1 MLRAPSLFK
10 NRREFLIVAS
20 ILVAIILARL
30 FFIYQDYQ
38 SLKSTK
44 GYYYTDAQV
53 LKVFDAKESKSADR
67 LLKLQSADNLDF
79 YIYSKSEIPK
89 RYDWLRVK
97 LKLKNDTT
105 FWDYL
110 KGFFANGE
118 IVEHL
123 EDGFDAKALVREKI
137 EKQHNSSKI
146 ASFYNAIYLAD
157 PLNSELRDKISLL
170 GISHLVALSGFHL
183 GILWLIVF
191 GLLYFPYKFLQKRFF
206 PWRNR
211 NIDLGFIS
219 LLVLLLFVLFVGAPP
234 ALIRS
239 FVMLFIAWVVLI
251 FGLELISFRLLAIAL
266 LLILAI
272 SPKLISSTALFLSFM
287 GVFYIFLV
295 LKWLKGYSNW
305 FITLIA
311 IPVGIFLLMFPVGH
325 FFFGNTTIWQLM
337 SPPLSIL
344 FIIFYP
350 LLAILHMFGLGGVF
364 DNSLEALFNLPQDSI
379 NIAMPLPLFIAYLL
393 LSFVAIF
400 SKKAFYATLIFA
412 IAITSWYMGIYL
424 LR

>member
-1 MLRAPSLFK
+1 VLRAPSLFK

-20 ILVAIILARL
+20 ILLTIILTRL
-30 FFIYQDYQ
+30 FLIYQDYQ
-38 SLKSTK
+38 NLKSTK

-53 LKVFDAKESKSADR
+53 LKVFDAKKGKSADR
-67 LLKLQSADNLDF
+67 LLKLKSADNLDF
-79 YIYSKSEIPK
+79 YIYSKSETPK

-137 EKQHNSSKI
+137 EKQHSSSKI
-146 ASFYNAIYLAD
+146 ASFYSAIYLAD
-157 PLNSELRDKISLL
+157 PLNRELRDKISLL

-183 GILWLIVF
+183 GILWLVIF
-191 GLLYFPYKFLQKRFF
+191 GLLYFPYKFLQKRYF

-311 IPVGIFLLMFPVGH
+311 IPVGIFLLMFPIGH

-350 LLAILHMFGLGGVF
+350 LLAILHMFGVGGVF
-364 DNSLEALFNLPQDSI
+364 DKSLEALFNLPQDSI
-379 NIAMPLPLFIAYLL
+379 NVAMPLPLFIAYLL
-393 LSFVAIF
+393 LSFMAIF

-412 IAITSWYMGIYL
+412 VAITSWYMGIYL